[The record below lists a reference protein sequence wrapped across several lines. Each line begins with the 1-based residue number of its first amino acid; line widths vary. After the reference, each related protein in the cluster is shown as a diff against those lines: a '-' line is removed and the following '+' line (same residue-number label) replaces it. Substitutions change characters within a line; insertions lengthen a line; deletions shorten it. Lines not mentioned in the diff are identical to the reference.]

1 MKLYKFILTSM
12 IITVVAVV
20 YVHQRVEIVKAG
32 YDLQKSRRYL
42 ACLVDQNSNLMY
54 NLSKLESP
62 RYLLA
67 SLNAE
72 DIEFAGKRTGQR
84 DSYRIA
90 HADDNKEDS
99 GESFI
104 RKVINIFK
112 FRTKED
118 PLH

>member
-67 SLNAE
+67 TLKADE
-72 DIEFAGKRTGQR
+72 IEFAKRRSIEYTKDNYAR
-84 DSYRIA
+84 ADSVEQEKGNNLFVRMLDMFTPSA
-90 HADDNKEDS
+90 EARP
-99 GESFI
+99 
-104 RKVINIFK
+104 RK
-112 FRTKED
+112 
-118 PLH
+118 